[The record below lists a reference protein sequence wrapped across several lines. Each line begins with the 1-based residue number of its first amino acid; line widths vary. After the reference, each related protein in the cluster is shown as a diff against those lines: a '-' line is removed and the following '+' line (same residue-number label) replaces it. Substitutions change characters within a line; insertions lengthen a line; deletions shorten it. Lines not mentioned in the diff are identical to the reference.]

1 MPWWATLI
9 LVAVILLGI
18 YIAAVFV
25 YIYQMKEYDRRMAK
39 HLEAIDV
46 LIAQKYD
53 LLRRIS
59 KIFVQ
64 LNISVPS
71 EFMIQTRPKF
81 ENTLA
86 NIAPEER
93 AIIKSFLM
101 RTAQTLFFYG
111 ETIPELGRHKE
122 YVGIK
127 ESYAEIDR
135 QYRFTV
141 NIFNADALG
150 YNYWKDFFWF
160 RWVARLRKYGEKDLI
175 T

>member
-1 MPWWATLI
+1 MPWWAILI
-9 LVAVILLGI
+9 LVTMILVGV
-18 YIAAVFV
+18 YIAGVFI

-64 LNISVPS
+64 FKIAVPS

-81 ENTLA
+81 EETLA

-93 AIIKSFLM
+93 AVIKSFLM
-101 RTAQTLFFYG
+101 RTAQALFYYG
-111 ETIPELGRHKE
+111 ETDSRLAQHQE
-122 YVGIK
+122 YVGVK

-141 NIFNADALG
+141 NIYNADALG

-160 RWVARLRKYGEKDLI
+160 RWVARLRHYVEKDLI